1 MADFNPLPNPYD
13 KQTPNGVYWSIT
25 DVAQKYGGSGI
36 LCPSKLKDT
45 AAIDVR
51 VDLTQL
57 PAGKKKEIEDKM
69 AGSALTLAPAAVSAP
84 ASMDISSASTASSSA
99 SVSSTPAPA
108 PGSYPLPSPMAAEAP
123 GSYPLPSPI
132 AAEAPGSS
140 PAAPKVGGASSFEAL
155 AAALAQITLPSHV
168 RFLQVSSAG
177 PTTVTTQTG
186 GRSRRRQ
193 KHKSRQRKTR
203 HRRRY

>member
-13 KQTPNGVYWSIT
+13 KQTPTGVYWSIT

-45 AAIDVR
+45 AAIDMR
-51 VDLTQL
+51 MDLTQL

-69 AGSALTLAPAAVSAP
+69 AGTPAAVSAP
-84 ASMDISSASTASSSA
+84 APMDISGASTASA
-99 SVSSTPAPA
+99 SVSPTPSPAAPA
-108 PGSYPLPSPMAAEAP
+108 PGSYPLPSPIAEAP
-123 GSYPLPSPI
+123 GSYPLPSP
-132 AAEAPGSS
+132 
-140 PAAPKVGGASSFEAL
+140 PAAPKLGGASSFEAL

-186 GRSRRRQ
+186 GRSRRRL

>member
-13 KQTPNGVYWSIT
+13 KQTPTGVYWSIT

-69 AGSALTLAPAAVSAP
+69 VGTHAAVSAP
-84 ASMDISSASTASSSA
+84 APMDISGASTASA
-99 SVSSTPAPA
+99 SVSPTPSPAAPA
-108 PGSYPLPSPMAAEAP
+108 PGSYPLPSP
-123 GSYPLPSPI
+123 
-132 AAEAPGSS
+132 
-140 PAAPKVGGASSFEAL
+140 PAAPKLGGASSFEAL

-186 GRSRRRQ
+186 GRSRRRL